1 MALALV
7 FSLPAAVPPHVAFVL
22 VDDWGSYDAAY
33 RQVDLGRTAQLHTP
47 TLDRLT
53 REGARLDSYYVQH
66 ICSPTRSA
74 LLSGRYQIHTG
85 LQDGIIQAQAQMCL
99 PPAFGT
105 MADAFKQLG
114 YATHMVG
121 KWHIGVYKDA
131 CLPWHRG
138 FQSYY
143 GYLTGSEHH
152 YTKVQRIRRG
162 SGNESALYPDFRTE
176 RGPIDTHCVADP
188 LAPPPPP
195 PPPCGAGSGGPPAC
209 NYPEAAGYLPA
220 GGDVEP
226 PANLTLAAAQVRCDA
241 NLSCEAIT
249 FADDNS
255 TAAGSEPFH
264 VFKVYF
270 KSRVDVTG
278 GAPWRTRFKHPQP
291 PTAQGD
297 ASCYSTH
304 MFTRAATQLVAA
316 HDPATPFFLCAAT
329 HALAP
334 RQLPTRQPS
343 SCAVVYPFPHLQVPR
358 AAGGARAHRGARDVR
373 GAVRAEHRRP
383 RAPHV
388 RGDGPHDGR
397 GGRQPQQRARQPRH
411 VEQLGA
417 RRLL

>member
-152 YTKVQRIRRG
+152 YTKIQRIARG
-162 SGNESALYPDFRTE
+162 NGTHQRDWPDLRTE
-176 RGPIDTHCVADP
+176 AGPVVTHCINPP

-195 PPPCGAGSGGPPAC
+195 PTPCGLAPLAPC
-209 NYPEAAGYLPA
+209 NYTRVAGYLPA
-220 GGDVEP
+220 GHDARPPGVMTVQQAERTCDALATCEAVTYELP
-226 PANLTLAAAQVRCDA
+226 PAPTRASSLGPSSAPSSATHKAADC
-241 NLSCEAIT
+241 S
-249 FADDNS
+249 
-255 TAAGSEPFH
+255 AAPGC
-264 VFKVYF
+264 KMYL
-270 KSRVDVTG
+270 KTQTG
-278 GAPWRTRFKHPQP
+278 GGTSGGDLEWRTLYKHPP
-291 PTAQGD
+291 PPSGQGD
-297 ASCYSTH
+297 PSCYSTH
-304 MFTRAATQLVAA
+304 MFTERAVQIISQHAEMEAARPTAAATPAA
-316 HDPATPFFLCAAT
+316 PLFLY
-329 HALAP
+329 LA
-334 RQLPTRQPS
+334 
-343 SCAVVYPFPHLQVPR
+343 LQVRNEAPLARSRR
-358 AAGGARAHRGARDVR
+358 AC
-373 GAVRAEHRRP
+373 RP
-383 RAPHV
+383 SGKAIV
-388 RGDGPHDGR
+388 
-397 GGRQPQQRARQPRH
+397 A
-411 VEQLGA
+411 L
-417 RRLL
+417 